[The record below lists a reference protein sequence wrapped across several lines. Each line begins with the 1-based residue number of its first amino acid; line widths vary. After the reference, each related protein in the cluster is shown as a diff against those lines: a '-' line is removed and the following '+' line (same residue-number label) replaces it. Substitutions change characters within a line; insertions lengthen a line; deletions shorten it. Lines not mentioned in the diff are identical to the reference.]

1 MAETTSNERVEADG
15 EVTTV
20 QTTRTDGSDPVIVE
34 NAPTGTAAPVA
45 APSAPMIVERPV
57 ERTIV
62 ESTAPT
68 TTVSPGRGVL
78 RLVLVAL
85 GAAGLFVGAFLEWV
99 NGVNGIDLSN
109 RVFFTTDVR
118 ATTQFLASA
127 GLIAI
132 VIGLVALL
140 GLTLIN
146 GWVVRLAGIAGII
159 AFVLSV
165 ISMARA
171 QGFSLPQDIGIGLWV
186 LLAGSALTVIAGFV
200 PTTRVA
206 ERPSVTT
213 TSA

>member
-1 MAETTSNERVEADG
+1 MAETTSDEHVEADS

-20 QTTRTDGSDPVIVE
+20 GTTGTDGSDPVIVE
-34 NAPTGTAAPVA
+34 
-45 APSAPMIVERPV
+45 RPV
-57 ERTIV
+57 ERTV
-62 ESTAPT
+62 VDSTPPT

-78 RLVLVAL
+78 RLVLGAL
-85 GAAGLFVGAFLEWV
+85 GAAGLFVGAFLAWV
-99 NGVNGIDLSN
+99 NDINGIDLSN

-127 GLIAI
+127 GAITIA
-132 VIGLVALL
+132 IGLVALL

-146 GWVVRLAGIAGII
+146 GWVVRLAGMAGII

-186 LLAGSALTVIAGFV
+186 LLAGSVLAVIAGFV
-200 PTTRVA
+200 PTTRVV

-213 TSA
+213 TA